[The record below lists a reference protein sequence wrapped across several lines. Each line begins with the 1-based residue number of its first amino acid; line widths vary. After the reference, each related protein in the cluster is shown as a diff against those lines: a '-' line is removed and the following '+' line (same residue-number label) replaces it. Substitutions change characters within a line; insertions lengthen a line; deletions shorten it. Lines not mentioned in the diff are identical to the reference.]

1 VGLVAG
7 IRIAVVPLALA
18 ASTIPVLASSAA
30 AWSEASTRTSAS
42 CFCPVSDHARMV
54 PSAAAETSTSGSA
67 VGVDVPRLG
76 IMVVAN
82 QPKSSAEYVQATSRI
97 GRRAPGLVF
106 TVFNWARPRDLS
118 HYETFEQ
125 FHATIYR
132 QVEALSVTPFA
143 DRAVDRGL
151 TGVLIALVRDLGDAY
166 NANLRAS
173 AFDRNDELADHIVR
187 YLKRRAGNISGDNS
201 VSTAVERQLDARL
214 DQWNKE
220 RLVPG
225 RRLAYD
231 RPGGAADDVVGLLWR
246 PEEGPWR
253 RMTCQTSLR
262 NVDQGIRLLLARDEG
277 GVSIVDEPPFE
288 AAQIPADSDQPGGG
302 GQTTGAAQ
310 PVGGEGAP

>member
-1 VGLVAG
+1 
-7 IRIAVVPLALA
+7 
-18 ASTIPVLASSAA
+18 
-30 AWSEASTRTSAS
+30 
-42 CFCPVSDHARMV
+42 M
-54 PSAAAETSTSGSA
+54 
-67 VGVDVPRLG
+67 
-76 IMVVAN
+76 MVVAN

-118 HYETFEQ
+118 HYETFEH

-151 TGVLIALVRDLGDAY
+151 TGVLVALVRNLGDAY
-166 NANLRAS
+166 NANMRAS

-187 YLKRRAGNISGDNS
+187 YLKRRAGNVSGDNS
-201 VSTAVERQLDARL
+201 VSIGVEGQLDNRL
-214 DQWNKE
+214 DQWSKE
-220 RLVPG
+220 RRVPG

-231 RPGGAADDVVGLLWR
+231 RPGGASDDVVGLLWR

-262 NVDQGIRLLLARDEG
+262 NVDQGIRLLLDREDGSAAAHAD
-277 GVSIVDEPPFE
+277 PPFE
-288 AAQIPADSDQPGGG
+288 AAKTPANGDQSPSGD
-302 GQTTGAAQ
+302 GAH
-310 PVGGEGAP
+310 G